1 MEAEKEESAV
11 FHKQVDL
18 EGKKKKK
25 RLRFLDGRLEKW
37 SYQRP
42 KTGKLGEVKA
52 KEIAVVEF

>member
-11 FHKQVDL
+11 FPKQVGL

-42 KTGKLGEVKA
+42 KTGKSREVKA